1 MMLGGADQMA
11 KRGGPQRFD
20 PEQQGQIIREYLTRL
35 PDGTWPGQ
43 PEIARRWDC
52 AIPTIAAVLKR
63 NGIPTRG
70 RAESHAGKRCKP
82 IKNLPPE
89 GDQPPACKC
98 DCGSPVV
105 WNQRKNR
112 WNVYVDGHY
121 RRDAPYKNANWL
133 RRRYVTEGATLAE
146 IAAECGVNLGTIAN
160 FMRKLGIDRRDKSAA
175 RMGRK
180 VGSLNAAWRGGTT
193 PERQRLYKAGHW
205 REFSQ
210 SIYRRDGFHCV
221 RCGSPKMGDKGLHAH
236 HVKAWSGHPEL
247 RFDAGNCVTLCDRC
261 HRWVHSRANTARAFI
276 A

>member
-1 MMLGGADQMA
+1 MG
-11 KRGGPQRFD
+11 KRGGPQKFT
-20 PEQQGQIIREYLTRL
+20 PEQQQQIIRDYLARL

-52 AIPTIAAVLKR
+52 SIPTIAAVLKR
-63 NGIPTRG
+63 NGVPARG
-70 RAESHAGKRCKP
+70 RSESHAGKRFKP
-82 IKNLPPE
+82 IKNLPTE
-89 GDQPPACKC
+89 GEPPPICKC
-98 DCGSPVV
+98 GCASPVA

-121 RRDAPYKNANWL
+121 RQDALYKDGDWL
-133 RRRYVTEGATLAE
+133 RRRYVADGATLAE
-146 IAAECGVNLGTIAN
+146 IAIECGVYASVIARS
-160 FMRKLGIDRRDKSAA
+160 MRIFGIARRDRSTA
-175 RMGRK
+175 RIGRQA
-180 VGSLNAAWRGGTT
+180 GARNPAWRGGTT

-210 SIYRRDGFHCV
+210 AIYRRDGFRCV